1 MMTAQCGDTQS
12 LFNCL
17 VFSLAM
23 AAGTHWE
30 LNHPTPPLCFVGL
43 AELCDVVRLLL
54 VPKHINWTCQQCS
67 AVCRW
72 QLARCVVVLCSE
84 QSSGRLPWGVAAV
97 FISSSCNALHKPEPQ
112 IAVVGKWEC
121 MKEKNRWNCLPFTGR
136 EIKGACQIP
145 QGSSC
150 WMFFFSL
157 ESLARAISFLN
168 PSEKAWSKRS
178 QV

>member
-54 VPKHINWTCQQCS
+54 VPKHINWTCQQCP

-72 QLARCVVVLCSE
+72 QLARCVVVLSSE

>member
-54 VPKHINWTCQQCS
+54 VPKHINWTCQQCP

-72 QLARCVVVLCSE
+72 QLARCVVVLSSE

-97 FISSSCNALHKPEPQ
+97 FISSSCNALHKPEPR

-150 WMFFFSL
+150 WMFFFPL

>member
-1 MMTAQCGDTQS
+1 MMAAQCGDTQS

-54 VPKHINWTCQQCS
+54 VPKHINWTCQQCP

-72 QLARCVVVLCSE
+72 QLARCVVVLSSE

-97 FISSSCNALHKPEPQ
+97 FISSSCNALHKPEPR

>member
-1 MMTAQCGDTQS
+1 MMAAQCGDTQS

-54 VPKHINWTCQQCS
+54 VPKHINWTCQQCP

-72 QLARCVVVLCSE
+72 QLARCVVVLSSE